1 MPSRSEHD
9 SDDDDEY
16 RAEDNEN
23 VEDEDSPASGHE
35 EHHYSYEPNQPLQSV
50 ESPPKSAS
58 VKPYITEHQS
68 LLVRPLH
75 TVRSCVFHT
84 GFPKPVVRYREDNT
98 KRAQS
103 FEIYARYSAKLEMTD
118 NDKTKKSHKDP
129 ENKDKGKDDDKQL
142 TTRKLL
148 VMPPDLSM
156 RPFSPFALGSSVDS
170 VGQAEVCHVRQDTG
184 APTTNAMWRTRIGEK
199 DVLRFTLTDTS
210 PSALS
215 QLDGAARQLLGPE
228 QVLKSAFW
236 ATDTKNFVQE
246 GSKRRL
252 LQLHQKEQESSGQQ
266 EIDAEAQGDGQDQ
279 GHRPQKR
286 QRRAYCVGCKS
297 NNHRLDRCLKAG
309 ADGYMKGCPY
319 CDTMDHNANAC
330 RHPDLLNDK
339 SERAKYFVNFR
350 HNMPSFLNIKSWYDL
365 VNKNVHRSKLRE
377 NTEFPW
383 TPEFTKSKAAQID
396 KLQRRVDEK
405 AVVAYCE
412 SLKRGDQEKALA
424 ETRAGVVPLTDVQKA
439 LAAKMS
445 HTEEPESS
453 WSAAKEGSGGT
464 DMAGRSA
471 GAFEPAPGDHR
482 GVTSVPE
489 AEEESAEAALFAL
502 EKEEKEKANSQSW
515 SEEVEDE
522 DEGVNIDDDLEDD
535 DLVRKRYK
543 ERKAALT
550 RMAIRA
556 KSQATKE

>member
-1 MPSRSEHD
+1 
-9 SDDDDEY
+9 
-16 RAEDNEN
+16 
-23 VEDEDSPASGHE
+23 
-35 EHHYSYEPNQPLQSV
+35 
-50 ESPPKSAS
+50 
-58 VKPYITEHQS
+58 
-68 LLVRPLH
+68 
-75 TVRSCVFHT
+75 
-84 GFPKPVVRYREDNT
+84 
-98 KRAQS
+98 
-103 FEIYARYSAKLEMTD
+103 
-118 NDKTKKSHKDP
+118 
-129 ENKDKGKDDDKQL
+129 
-142 TTRKLL
+142 
-148 VMPPDLSM
+148 MPPDLSM
-156 RPFSPFALGSSVDS
+156 WPFCPFALGSSVDS
-170 VGQAEVCHVRQDTG
+170 VGQAEVCHVRQDTS

-199 DVLRFTLTDTS
+199 EVLRFTLTDTS

-215 QLDGAARQLLGPE
+215 QLDDAARQLSGPG

-252 LQLHQKEQESSGQQ
+252 LQLRNSTTESRIFASRKRPLPALDEKEQESSGQQ
-266 EIDAEAQGDGQDQ
+266 EIDAVAQGDGQDQ

-297 NNHRLDRCLKAG
+297 NEHRLDRCLKAG

-339 SERAKYFVNFR
+339 SERAKYFVKFR
-350 HNMPSFLNIKSWYDL
+350 RNMPSFLNIKSWYDL
-365 VNKNVHRSKLRE
+365 VNKNVHRSQLRE

-396 KLQRRVDEK
+396 ELQRRVDEK
-405 AVVAYCE
+405 GLGGARLPVDPTVNGWSAVVAYCE
-412 SLKRGDQEKALA
+412 SLKREDQETALA
-424 ETRAGVVPLTDVQKA
+424 ETRARVVPLTDLQKA

-453 WSAAKEGSGGT
+453 WSAAKEGSEDT
-464 DMAGRSA
+464 DMASNNPV
-471 GAFEPAPGDHR
+471 EPAPEDHR

-502 EKEEKEKANSQSW
+502 AKEEKEKSNRQSW
-515 SEEVEDE
+515 SEEAKDE
-522 DEGVNIDDDLEDD
+522 DEGVDSDDELEDD
-535 DLVRKRYK
+535 DLIRKRRK
-543 ERKAALT
+543 QRKAALI
-550 RMAIRA
+550 RMAILA